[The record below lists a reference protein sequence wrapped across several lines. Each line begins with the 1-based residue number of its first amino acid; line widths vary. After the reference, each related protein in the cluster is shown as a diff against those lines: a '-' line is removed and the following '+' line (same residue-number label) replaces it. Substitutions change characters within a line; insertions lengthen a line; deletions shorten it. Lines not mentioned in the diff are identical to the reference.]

1 MEMMMMLVCCLV
13 MGVVTLY
20 MCFANSRLH
29 RKNEWL
35 KYENEGLTRELETK
49 INKNLELAHEFGR
62 VVNENIKLQLRDLS
76 NFDEKIDKIK
86 VGCCRAKCCPLNK
99 AK

>member
-35 KYENEGLTRELETK
+35 KSENKGLTRKLEAK
-49 INKNLELAHEFGR
+49 ISENLELADEFGR
-62 VVNENIKLQLRDLS
+62 VVNENIKLQLQDLT
-76 NFDEKIDKIK
+76 NFDDKIK
-86 VGCCRAKCCPLNK
+86 AKCCRDKCCPLNK
-99 AK
+99 KK

>member
-76 NFDEKIDKIK
+76 NLEEKIDKIK
-86 VGCCRAKCCPLNK
+86 VKCCRDKGCPLNK

>member
-1 MEMMMMLVCCLV
+1 MEMMMMLVCCLI

-35 KYENEGLTRELETK
+35 KYENESLTRELEAKTK
-49 INKNLELAHEFGR
+49 NNSELACEFGR
-62 VVNENIKLQLRDLS
+62 VVNENIKLQLQGLS
-76 NFDEKIDKIK
+76 RDKIK
-86 VGCCRAKCCPLNK
+86 AECCRDKGCPLNK
-99 AK
+99 KK

>member
-35 KYENEGLTRELETK
+35 KYENESLTRELKTK
-49 INKNLELAHEFGR
+49 INEKLDLAYDFGK
-62 VVNENIKLQLRDLS
+62 VVNENIKLQLQDLS

-99 AK
+99 EK

>member
-35 KYENEGLTRELETK
+35 KYENDSLTRELETK
-49 INKNLELAHEFGR
+49 INETMETACEYGKVIKESIELH
-62 VVNENIKLQLRDLS
+62 LQGIS
-76 NFDEKIDKIK
+76 NFDEKTNKIK
-86 VGCCRAKCCPLNK
+86 AECCRYKGCPLNK
-99 AK
+99 EK

>member
-35 KYENEGLTRELETK
+35 KYENEGLTRELEAK
-49 INKNLELAHEFGR
+49 INKNLELAHEFGK
-62 VVNENIKLQLRDLS
+62 VVNENIRLRLQDLS

-86 VGCCRAKCCPLNK
+86 AGCCSVKGCPLNK
-99 AK
+99 EE

>member
-1 MEMMMMLVCCLV
+1 M
-13 MGVVTLY
+13 
-20 MCFANSRLH
+20 H

-35 KYENEGLTRELETK
+35 KYENEGLTRELEAK

-86 VGCCRAKCCPLNK
+86 VKCCRVKGCPLNK

>member
-1 MEMMMMLVCCLV
+1 MEMMMMLVCNLV
-13 MGVVTLY
+13 LGVVALY

-35 KYENEGLTRELETK
+35 KSENKGLTRKLEAK
-49 INKNLELAHEFGR
+49 ISEKLELANEFGR

-86 VGCCRAKCCPLNK
+86 AECCRGKGCPLNK
-99 AK
+99 E